1 MSALRR
7 VQLVK
12 KVSIR
17 LFCLRFPPSILNAFK
32 MLLRPKAL
40 RCNAFDGGLSN
51 LRRALPPQAPPL
63 LSCPA
68 SWRRLFCRLSALT
81 LILALCCLGALTAH
95 ADEGDAPAAESAC
108 VHPGWQ
114 NGVCVACGAA
124 CPHAEHDYYSC
135 VCFACGMTVGHSYLT
150 SCCPMCG
157 RVPDYIDSRVP
168 YEFFSRSEY
177 PGTVEAVEYL
187 TRDYVGERKGA
198 GTLTYYKRMLVYLPY
213 GYDASKPY
221 NVLVLLHGMGGN
233 ENYWLGKQQLY
244 AAYDTDS
251 YVYTSRML
259 DNMFAA
265 GMCRDMIIVTPTFY
279 RSSANLSRYDRIP
292 DEEQFV
298 RELREDILPCIV
310 QNYATYAADGS
321 AEAISEARDHFAYAG
336 LSMGSIYAYNSV
348 MPLCLDEFAWF
359 GCFSGSDCYVDLA
372 ADALGS
378 ETNAAYPIR
387 YFYNSIGTLDSMA
400 TLHRENF
407 IALTDRVDGLTDTEN
422 AWFTQLPGLGHEYSA
437 WIVGLYNFLQVVFM
451 M

>member
-1 MSALRR
+1 MRA
-7 VQLVK
+7 
-12 KVSIR
+12 
-17 LFCLRFPPSILNAFK
+17 
-32 MLLRPKAL
+32 
-40 RCNAFDGGLSN
+40 
-51 LRRALPPQAPPL
+51 LRRAL
-63 LSCPA
+63 
-68 SWRRLFCRLSALT
+68 ALV
-81 LILALCCLGALTAH
+81 LALCCLGALTAH
-95 ADEGDAPAAESAC
+95 ADEGDAPAAESDCA
-108 VHPGWQ
+108 HPGWQ

-150 SCCPMCG
+150 SRCPMCG

-244 AAYDTDS
+244 AAYDSDS

-279 RSSANLSRYDRIP
+279 RNSANLSRYDRIP

-321 AEAISEARDHFAYAG
+321 AEAISKARDHFAYAG

-378 ETNAAYPIR
+378 EANAAYPIR